1 MSFFV
6 GHLSPATMDMSDLEN
21 ILRERDELKI
31 KLEEAHAHIARLEQR
46 SAGSVQPQSAA
57 LREGSAAAEQSLPFS
72 KDELVTQLSNA
83 KMSFERLVNGRTVLV
98 DQDEQDEYRRTFTE
112 AQLYER
118 AKFLN
123 QRKTQLKGHF
133 MTHSQSVY
141 VIEMGG
147 PSVNLV
153 RQSNAPPSAKRM
165 RTSSSSLSSDAN
177 NPSSRSQD
185 EIERLRRRNRE
196 LEERLARSVDVHE
209 NREEMARLK
218 ATVRSLETKMKENE
232 EAREETRQANKRLRD
247 ELRVATTNLDA
258 MKAERLVDSSKR
270 KAPPNATKKQIN
282 DMVTYQRELTR
293 ERDDARAELYQANE
307 YVWALQNAF
316 RALRSEFIERVEARP
331 RTKRPLRDEENDE
344 RSEAEVG
351 SEDEEETS
359 DGLF

>member
-1 MSFFV
+1 M
-6 GHLSPATMDMSDLEN
+6 LRAEN
-21 ILRERDELKI
+21 AYIQTISRERDELKVQLVE
-31 KLEEAHAHIARLEQR
+31 KEAEILHLREQIARLEQR
-46 SAGSVQPQSAA
+46 SAGAVQLQSAA
-57 LREGSAAAEQSLPFS
+57 LRERSAAAEQSLPFS

-141 VIEMGG
+141 VIEIGG